1 MTLLTIGF
9 IHNWGCK
16 MITIKPQYELTRK
29 MRELI
34 EFFNN
39 LEKELEY
46 PNCDGEADK
55 KRTLLCAERQLILE
69 GKL

>member
-1 MTLLTIGF
+1 
-9 IHNWGCK
+9 

-29 MRELI
+29 MTEII
-34 EFFNN
+34 EYFNK

-55 KRTLLCAERQLILE
+55 KRILLSAERELINW
-69 GKL
+69 GKI